1 MWPFSRRNKAP
12 HPQGVPAPA
21 RPPRQPVS
29 AGGRQFAV
37 QPPSPREARLK
48 LVPLSDDGRL
58 AVVGESHY
66 QDALRQ
72 VAGGR
77 AFGTDFEEHLP
88 ATAVLVPEPENP
100 WDRNAVRVD
109 ALMGNRP
116 LKVGYLSSTW
126 AEDYQPE
133 LLKLRAAGVLGT
145 CPARITGG
153 GAKSYGIY
161 LHVAGPDELHSR
173 KEPEDPVVA
182 KLTASDVLL
191 RNAWSCTVTKEENHQ
206 DVLRDFAPTGKQEYR
221 EVVASLTFCTIES
234 GKYQGRRAI
243 EVRLGDHRVGQLTYA
258 MTERYRSMVERFSEQ
273 NLIVRCEAYTTRT
286 AKGVEVELLMPRDP
300 RRAAL

>member
-12 HPQGVPAPA
+12 HLQGPGRPSQPATQQVAPKRA
-21 RPPRQPVS
+21 VAPSLSKPP
-29 AGGRQFAV
+29 
-37 QPPSPREARLK
+37 LK
-48 LVPLSDDGRL
+48 LVPLSDEGRL
-58 AVVGESHY
+58 AVVGESHH
-66 QDALRQ
+66 QDALRL

-77 AFGTDFEEHLP
+77 ACGTTFEEHLP
-88 ATAVLVPEPENP
+88 ATAVLVPEPENS

-109 ALMGNRP
+109 VLMGNRP

-133 LLKLRAAGVLGT
+133 LLKLRAEGALGT

-153 GAKSYGIY
+153 GAKFYGIY
-161 LHVAGPDELHSR
+161 LHVARPDELHDR

-182 KLTASDVLL
+182 KLTGSDVLL
-191 RNAWSCTVTKEENHQ
+191 RSAWSCTVTKEENHQ
-206 DVLRDFAPTGKQEYR
+206 DVLRSFAPAGKQEYR

-234 GKYQGRRAI
+234 GKYRGRRAI
-243 EVRLGDHRVGQLTYA
+243 EVRLGDRRVGQLTHA
-258 MTERYRSMVERFSEQ
+258 MTERYQAMVERFAEQ
-273 NLIVRCEAYTTRT
+273 NLVVRCEAYTTKT

-300 RRAAL
+300 ARAVR